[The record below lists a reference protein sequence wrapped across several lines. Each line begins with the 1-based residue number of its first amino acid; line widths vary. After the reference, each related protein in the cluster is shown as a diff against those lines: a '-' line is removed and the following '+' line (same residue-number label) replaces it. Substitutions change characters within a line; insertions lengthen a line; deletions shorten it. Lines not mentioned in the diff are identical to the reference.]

1 MSELKGE
8 RIAKRMAAA
17 GLCSRRD
24 AERWIEDGRV
34 SVDGDILTS
43 PAVTVTEQSVILV
56 DGAPLAAAGP
66 ARVWRYHKPLGMIT
80 THKDPQGR
88 PTVFDA
94 MPNDMPRVVSVG
106 RLDIN
111 SEGLLLLT
119 TDGELARTLKHPD
132 NGWIRRYR
140 VRIHGRPTADEFK
153 KLERG
158 ITIDGV
164 RYGPIKIEIDRQQG
178 ANAWVTVSLTEGKN
192 REIRRV
198 MTHLGYDVSRL
209 MRTAYGPFQL
219 GSLKLSEVKEIPG
232 KTLRE
237 QLGEEAGKKTA
248 RKGRTENRSH
258 PAKSSSSPDG
268 TAQTKIPPRR
278 KKPASVL
285 KLRDK
290 TPEKASRGKKPH

>member
-1 MSELKGE
+1 MAAPAKGE

-24 AERWIEDGRV
+24 AERWIAAGRV
-34 SVDGDILTS
+34 SLDGEVLTTA
-43 PAVTVTEQSVILV
+43 AVTVTAKSAILV
-56 DGAPLAAAGP
+56 DGAPLAAPGP
-66 ARVWRYHKPLGMIT
+66 ARVWRYYKPLGLIS

-94 MPNDMPRVVSVG
+94 MPGDMPRVVSVG

-119 TDGELARTLKHPD
+119 TDGELARALEHPD
-132 NGWIRRYR
+132 KGWIRRYR
-140 VRIHGRPTADEFK
+140 VRIHGRPQADEFK

-158 ITIDGV
+158 VTIEGV
-164 RYGPIKIEIDRQQG
+164 RYGPIKVGIDRQQG
-178 ANAWVTVSLTEGKN
+178 ANAWLTMSLSEGKN

-198 MTHLGYDVSRL
+198 LAHLGYEVSRL

-219 GSLKLSEVKEIPG
+219 GSLKLGEVREIPG

-237 QLGEEAGKKTA
+237 QLGDEIGHKTRRNAASPAGP
-248 RKGRTENRSH
+248 RG
-258 PAKSSSSPDG
+258 PA
-268 TAQTKIPPRR
+268 AAATKFPPRK
-278 KKPASVL
+278 KKPAASL
-285 KLRDK
+285 RLRDK
-290 TPEKASRGKKPH
+290 SRGQKPAQ

>member
-1 MSELKGE
+1 MATTGIKSE

-24 AERWIEDGRV
+24 AERWIEAGRV
-34 SVDGDILTS
+34 SVDGEVLTT
-43 PAVTVTEQSVILV
+43 PAVTVTEQSKILV
-56 DGAPLAAAGP
+56 DGAPLADAGP

-94 MPNDMPRVVSVG
+94 MPADMPRVVSIG

-119 TDGELARTLKHPD
+119 TDGELARTMEHPD

-140 VRIHGRPTADEFK
+140 VRVHGRPTAGEFD
-153 KLERG
+153 KLTRG
-158 ITIDGV
+158 TTIDGV
-164 RYGPIKIEIDRQQG
+164 RYGPIKVEIDRQQG
-178 ANAWVTVSLTEGKN
+178 ANAWLTISLSEGKN

-198 MTHLGYDVSRL
+198 LTHLGYEVSRL
-209 MRTAYGPFQL
+209 MRTAYGPFQM
-219 GSLKLSEVKEIPG
+219 GSLKLSEVREIPG

-237 QLGEEAGKKTA
+237 QLGEKTGEKTQ
-248 RKGRTENRSH
+248 RKSRTDPRRQAD
-258 PAKSSSSPDG
+258 PTTK
-268 TAQTKIPPRR
+268 TKIPPRR
-278 KKPASVL
+278 KKPATALRL
-285 KLRDK
+285 KDK
-290 TPEKASRGKKPH
+290 GDKKD